1 MKKKGIEEA
10 LRNGRD
16 AFESTESTILCSR
29 RDILRGGIGVGVVA
43 STGGLA
49 MNLASPGTAEGAA
62 RKLPTKWDET
72 YDIVVVGSGFA
83 GLAAAAE
90 AAKAGAKVL
99 ILEKMPVYGGNSII
113 SSGSY
118 VAWTDKYNLREKL
131 GLGND
136 SPELHIEDTLKG
148 GDYYGDP
155 KLVEIM
161 VKGAPDALNWM
172 IDEGGLKIRQVLS
185 GGGGHSAFRVHI
197 SEDSSGAAFCEAL
210 KKIGEKYKTT
220 MRLGAKV
227 TWIWRADQEGPVLG
241 VEVEKGKKKQN
252 IAVKKGLVIASGGFG
267 RDIKMRQAYNP
278 SVVPEY
284 NSTNQPGATGEM
296 IRYAQA
302 IGADTI
308 QLNFVQLY
316 PFGEAETGL
325 LDPYQA
331 YATRVGFGPIYVN
344 KLGKRYVSELERR
357 DVCARAQ
364 MKMGLKPTYVI
375 MNYKQMVKVG
385 GEKDLETGVA
395 KGRFIKGDTI
405 EELGRKLNIPV
416 PDLVETVNNYNR
428 NMKEG
433 KDPEFNKRINKD
445 MLPLDEGPF
454 FALTAWP
461 AVHFCCGGLRIDVSA
476 RVIDIWD
483 KPIPRLFACGEVAGG
498 VMGSNRLNGN
508 AYPSCTVFGRVAGTS
523 AAKEKA

>member
-90 AAKAGAKVL
+90 AAKAGAKIL

-172 IDEGGLKIRQVLS
+172 ID
-185 GGGGHSAFRVHI
+185 
-197 SEDSSGAAFCEAL
+197 
-210 KKIGEKYKTT
+210 
-220 MRLGAKV
+220 
-227 TWIWRADQEGPVLG
+227 
-241 VEVEKGKKKQN
+241 
-252 IAVKKGLVIASGGFG
+252 
-267 RDIKMRQAYNP
+267 
-278 SVVPEY
+278 
-284 NSTNQPGATGEM
+284 
-296 IRYAQA
+296 
-302 IGADTI
+302 
-308 QLNFVQLY
+308 
-316 PFGEAETGL
+316 
-325 LDPYQA
+325 
-331 YATRVGFGPIYVN
+331 
-344 KLGKRYVSELERR
+344 
-357 DVCARAQ
+357 
-364 MKMGLKPTYVI
+364 
-375 MNYKQMVKVG
+375 
-385 GEKDLETGVA
+385 
-395 KGRFIKGDTI
+395 
-405 EELGRKLNIPV
+405 
-416 PDLVETVNNYNR
+416 
-428 NMKEG
+428 
-433 KDPEFNKRINKD
+433 
-445 MLPLDEGPF
+445 
-454 FALTAWP
+454 
-461 AVHFCCGGLRIDVSA
+461 
-476 RVIDIWD
+476 
-483 KPIPRLFACGEVAGG
+483 
-498 VMGSNRLNGN
+498 
-508 AYPSCTVFGRVAGTS
+508 
-523 AAKEKA
+523 